1 MIQSNQET
9 RKNNNDISWSV
20 WIAIIPPFPDF
31 DLKEK
36 EPHFEVVFDSEA
48 SKVVD
53 RLVAELVLY
62 HIVVVAAS
70 TGCVF

>member
-1 MIQSNQET
+1 MV
-9 RKNNNDISWSV
+9 SV
-20 WIAIIPPFPDF
+20 DCYHPSLSRLR

-70 TGCVF
+70 AGCVF